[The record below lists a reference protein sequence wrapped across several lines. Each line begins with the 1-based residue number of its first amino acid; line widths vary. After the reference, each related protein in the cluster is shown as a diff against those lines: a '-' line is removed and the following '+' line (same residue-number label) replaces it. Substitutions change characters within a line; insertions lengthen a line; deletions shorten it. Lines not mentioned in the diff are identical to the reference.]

1 MTGGG
6 TSFRP
11 WCASSRAWVAGA
23 ARSSVRVRWLRG
35 LCAPQGFTQV
45 VGEPPL
51 QYLARWRMSRA
62 AELLRETDDTIAQ
75 IAERVG
81 YESVPSFSKA
91 FKRWQGR
98 SPTHHRAI
106 QASR

>member
-1 MTGGG
+1 MLVEAL
-6 TSFRP
+6 SDP
-11 WCASSRAWVAGA
+11 PVHRALNL
-23 ARSSVRVRWLRG
+23 S
-35 LCAPQGFTQV
+35 
-45 VGEPPL
+45 
-51 QYLARWRMSRA
+51 
-62 AELLRETDDTIAQ
+62 ETDDTIAQ

-106 QASR
+106 QG